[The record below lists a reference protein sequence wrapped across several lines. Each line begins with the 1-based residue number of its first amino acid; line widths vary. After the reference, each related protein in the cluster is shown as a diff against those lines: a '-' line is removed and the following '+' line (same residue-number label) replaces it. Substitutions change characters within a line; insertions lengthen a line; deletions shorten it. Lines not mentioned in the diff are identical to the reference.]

1 MDVSTVIGLVLS
13 STVIGALI
21 SGVFTRKSAKES
33 NKIDLLDRA
42 YKEIERLDE
51 QVAERDRIIAEKDRI
66 IARLEKE
73 RKEII
78 NGNTTK

>member
-21 SGVFTRKSAKES
+21 SGAFTRISAKES
-33 NKIDLLDRA
+33 NNINLLDRA

-51 QVAERDRIIAEKDRI
+51 LVERKDREI
-66 IARLEKE
+66 KRLREE
-73 RKEII
+73 ELDEI
-78 NGNTTK
+78 K

>member
-21 SGVFTRKSAKES
+21 SGAFTRTSAKES
-33 NKIDLLDRA
+33 NDINLLDRA

-51 QVAERDRIIAEKDRI
+51 QVAERDRIIAEKDVI
-66 IARLEKE
+66 IARLKKGVNHET
-73 RKEII
+73 
-78 NGNTTK
+78 NQ

>member
-21 SGVFTRKSAKES
+21 SGAFTRTSEKE
-33 NKIDLLDRA
+33 NNNINLLDRA

-51 QVAERDRIIAEKDRI
+51 QVAERDRIIAEKDVI
-66 IARLEKE
+66 IARLKKGVNHET
-73 RKEII
+73 
-78 NGNTTK
+78 N